1 LELRREWLT
10 IKEAAMS
17 KKELIVREL
26 DRVPEQDLE
35 ELLVYLRALRDDQVT
50 AYAAESSLGKDWLSQ
65 EEDEAWAG
73 L

>member
-1 LELRREWLT
+1 
-10 IKEAAMS
+10 MS

-35 ELLVYLRALRDDQVT
+35 KLLAFLRALREAHADGEM
-50 AYAAESSLGKDWLSQ
+50 AAIAAESSLSKDWLTQ
-65 EEDEAWAG
+65 EEDAAWAG